1 MPEAM
6 LRVTRTTAARNGHAP
21 QHRWACVTKV
31 GLGREAH
38 EKPNKSGSS
47 AVEKRGLAEKNYV
60 EFRAKRTF
68 VDVHIQSVAEIPN
81 EFGKSHIH
89 DAGPSAEGFAK
100 ADAAT
105 AFALRGAKR
114 LPITTQ

>member
-1 MPEAM
+1 M
-6 LRVTRTTAARNGHAP
+6 
-21 QHRWACVTKV
+21 

-81 EFGKSHIH
+81 EFGKSDIH
-89 DAGPSAEGFAK
+89 DAGPVH
-100 ADAAT
+100 AT
-105 AFALRGAKR
+105 R
-114 LPITTQ
+114 LSII

>member
-1 MPEAM
+1 MVIGG
-6 LRVTRTTAARNGHAP
+6 LR
-21 QHRWACVTKV
+21 ACVTKV

-89 DAGPSAEGFAK
+89 DAGPLPARLLPPP
-100 ADAAT
+100 
-105 AFALRGAKR
+105 AFLC
-114 LPITTQ
+114 

>member
-1 MPEAM
+1 MRGAIPTG
-6 LRVTRTTAARNGHAP
+6 RRSGR
-21 QHRWACVTKV
+21 ACVTKV

-89 DAGPSAEGFAK
+89 DAGPERQGK
-100 ADAAT
+100 LT
-105 AFALRGAKR
+105 ALRLCANICG
-114 LPITTQ
+114 